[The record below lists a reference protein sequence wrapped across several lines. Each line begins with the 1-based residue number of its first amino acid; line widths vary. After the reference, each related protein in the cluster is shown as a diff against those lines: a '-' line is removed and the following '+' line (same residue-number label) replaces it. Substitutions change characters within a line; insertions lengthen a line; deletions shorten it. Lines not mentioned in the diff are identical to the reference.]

1 MVEFDPDAYLN
12 SPAATSFDPDAYLKE
27 PATAAPAPATFVPE
41 PAIDPYTGKKV
52 TPKTRAQI
60 GEEALGLGSGLLQRG
75 LGAVQAIPGETIP
88 KAVKGLQQYGDPTAQ
103 AWGRNIPDAALL
115 FTPGG
120 ILKTA
125 ITGGIAGLTR
135 PSTQE
140 DTGKRYGEMAK
151 SGLTEGA
158 IGAAIGV
165 VTPLAKLLKQG
176 YGLITG
182 GQTRQ
187 EISTLATE
195 ALRVA
200 DEGKMALTQQE
211 RSLLQEQAKTGIKS
225 EQATAAAEK
234 VAKQQ
239 ESSLSVM
246 PGVKTVEEGGKFKP
260 IPQTFTDVG
269 NYIRTEAEKFLTN
282 IKASRGKAADTNF
295 TAAKEGAAA
304 KEAQNVFTDTGPII
318 EDLNKRIAKGGS
330 SDYLASLTNLKNDL
344 LKTKQFEGLEIIRRR
359 LGDAAFGAPEEGFKA
374 IGQQLS
380 GDMYKLL
387 SNQMKGFEANF
398 AKYLEDYKR
407 LSQPIEVFG
416 TRLGKALTETDAS
429 GRYVS
434 KSAERI
440 AKDVFSSPENYKM
453 LVDAVG
459 GNKQVA
465 EAAARRYFAGALETA
480 KTPEAV
486 EKILRE
492 NRALFKEMPA
502 VKKEIEEKYLARL
515 VSSESRQASITGEI
529 TNLENVDKEIAAKLK
544 NVSGAETLFSDAV
557 KAITTAKPQ
566 RSAEAFESVVLP
578 KIRQAEEK
586 AGIRLISDEQ
596 MTILRQQMAQ
606 IDKISTVSEKARYA
620 TGVLAAALGFSGYKI
635 SSTFKALGFND

>member
-1 MVEFDPDAYLN
+1 M
-12 SPAATSFDPDAYLKE
+12 ATSPIAVDYDPFASTQTDSSNAPVPVDYD
-27 PATAAPAPATFVPE
+27 PFAAAPTTATAAREQV
-41 PAIDPYTGKKV
+41 IDPYTGKKV
-52 TPKTRAQI
+52 TSKTRAQI

-330 SDYLASLTNLKNDL
+330 SDYLASLTN
-344 LKTKQFEGLEIIRRR
+344 
-359 LGDAAFGAPEEGFKA
+359 
-374 IGQQLS
+374 
-380 GDMYKLL
+380 
-387 SNQMKGFEANF
+387 
-398 AKYLEDYKR
+398 
-407 LSQPIEVFG
+407 
-416 TRLGKALTETDAS
+416 
-429 GRYVS
+429 
-434 KSAERI
+434 
-440 AKDVFSSPENYKM
+440 
-453 LVDAVG
+453 
-459 GNKQVA
+459 
-465 EAAARRYFAGALETA
+465 
-480 KTPEAV
+480 
-486 EKILRE
+486 
-492 NRALFKEMPA
+492 
-502 VKKEIEEKYLARL
+502 
-515 VSSESRQASITGEI
+515 
-529 TNLENVDKEIAAKLK
+529 
-544 NVSGAETLFSDAV
+544 
-557 KAITTAKPQ
+557 
-566 RSAEAFESVVLP
+566 
-578 KIRQAEEK
+578 
-586 AGIRLISDEQ
+586 
-596 MTILRQQMAQ
+596 
-606 IDKISTVSEKARYA
+606 
-620 TGVLAAALGFSGYKI
+620 
-635 SSTFKALGFND
+635 